1 MDEPKKQKV
10 IFKSI
15 YSSKDFLVA
24 AEIIEKGEKLKM
36 KRIAKAAGGDAN
48 AEMMRPITLTLSDI
62 IDCYRSVMRKH
73 GYDQKRENHYY
84 AMMVKLSLNQRG
96 KTWRESLNIEKAV
109 SVYILKIIEKQ
120 AKAKCHEF
128 PQETVG

>member
-24 AEIIEKGEKLKM
+24 SEIIEKAEKLKL

-48 AEMMRPITLTLSDI
+48 AQMMRPITLSLSDI
-62 IDCYRSVMRKH
+62 IDGYRSVMRKH
-73 GYDQKRENHYY
+73 GYD
-84 AMMVKLSLNQRG
+84 
-96 KTWRESLNIEKAV
+96 
-109 SVYILKIIEKQ
+109 
-120 AKAKCHEF
+120 
-128 PQETVG
+128 